1 MHCDHP
7 MQIPD
12 ASDSWQCPVCS
23 EYLDLKTHTISGSVG
38 RSLLTYG
45 DIVVES
51 QGFFSGN
58 RAEGQ
63 NIHIAGGSV
72 SGQIK
77 ARELLEISRLSKVNA
92 DLKSERFHVT
102 PGAGME
108 TRKSLRCKDAV
119 IEGPVRFREVHISG
133 TLIIK
138 AGGKLRTEELFAPA
152 IQVEPGG
159 TLIAARV
166 ISKAKENSTK
176 PVEPSS
182 PPATPAPA

>member
-23 EYLDLKTHTISGSVG
+23 EYLDLKNHTITGSVG

-45 DIVVES
+45 DITIES

-58 RAEGQ
+58 RAEGK

-72 SGQIK
+72 SGQIT
-77 ARELLEISRLSKVNA
+77 ARELLEITRLSKVNA
-92 DLKSERFHVT
+92 DLKCEQFQVS

-108 TRKSLRCKDAV
+108 SRRSLRCKEAV
-119 IEGPVRFREVHISG
+119 IVGSVRFRGVHISDS
-133 TLIIK
+133 LVIK
-138 AGGKLRTEELFAPA
+138 AGGRLRCDELSAPS
-152 IQVEPGG
+152 IVVEIGG
-159 TLIAARV
+159 TLIANQAV
-166 ISKAKENSTK
+166 SKTTEKT
-176 PVEPSS
+176 
-182 PPATPAPA
+182 PPTAAVGASA